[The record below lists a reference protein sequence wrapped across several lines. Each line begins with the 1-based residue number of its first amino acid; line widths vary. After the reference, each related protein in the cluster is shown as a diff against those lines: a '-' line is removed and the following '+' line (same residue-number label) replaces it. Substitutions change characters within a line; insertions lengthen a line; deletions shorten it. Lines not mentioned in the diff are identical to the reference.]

1 VNTGQVRQHSLA
13 PMSLAVIREVR
24 SRQCRKRQRE
34 LFGKEAKVVHSLV
47 LESFVPDD
55 VIWKLTM
62 TLEEGMTGML
72 LLIGSR
78 AHGHT

>member
-1 VNTGQVRQHSLA
+1 
-13 PMSLAVIREVR
+13 
-24 SRQCRKRQRE
+24 
-34 LFGKEAKVVHSLV
+34 VHSLV